1 MPLSSNQLAAL
12 VERARH
18 KAPPRRQ
25 PTNAIATAIGT
36 ATPECICGASSGTAA
51 AAV

>member
-18 KAPPRRQ
+18 KAPPVVS
-25 PTNAIATAIGT
+25 PPLPAPSPATAIVGQESFDPVCVCRL
-36 ATPECICGASSGTAA
+36 AI
-51 AAV
+51 